1 MAEQIIITA
10 DQLYSNIQGLYS
22 HRRYFL
28 MLEESSIS
36 SFVMLDCGVII
47 VVVPAVGVIVI
58 CNWLEHTHIVV
69 IYYLQAR
76 FAQVD

>member
-1 MAEQIIITA
+1 
-10 DQLYSNIQGLYS
+10 
-22 HRRYFL
+22 